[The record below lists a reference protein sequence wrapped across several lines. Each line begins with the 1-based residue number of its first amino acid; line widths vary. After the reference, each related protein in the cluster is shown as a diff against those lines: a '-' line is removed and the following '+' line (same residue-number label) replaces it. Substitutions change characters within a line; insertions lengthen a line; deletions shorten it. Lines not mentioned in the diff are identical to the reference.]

1 KVMKKI
7 WYAIV
12 ETIEV
17 PDNATD
23 EEIDN
28 IIAGI
33 ATQNGTLEE
42 GKDYMWSDK
51 DNLLYEGDQPW

>member
-1 KVMKKI
+1 MKKI

-17 PDNATD
+17 PDNTTD

-51 DNLLYEGDQPW
+51 DNLLYEGDQTW

>member
-1 KVMKKI
+1 MKKI
-7 WYAIV
+7 WYAVV

-17 PDNATD
+17 PDNMTD

-28 IIAGI
+28 LIAGI

-51 DNLLYEGDQPW
+51 DNLLYEGEQPW

>member
-1 KVMKKI
+1 MKKI

-23 EEIDN
+23 EEIDD
-28 IIAGI
+28 IVAGI

>member
-1 KVMKKI
+1 MKKI

-23 EEIDN
+23 EEIDD

-33 ATQNGTLEE
+33 ATQNGTLTE
-42 GKDYMWSDK
+42 GRDYMWSDK
-51 DNLLYEGDQPW
+51 DNLLFEGEAPF

>member
-1 KVMKKI
+1 MKKI

-23 EEIDN
+23 QEVDD
-28 IIAGI
+28 IIANI
-33 ATQNGTLEE
+33 ATENGTLED

>member
-1 KVMKKI
+1 MKKI

-17 PDNATD
+17 PDNTTD

-28 IIAGI
+28 IIADI
-33 ATQNGTLEE
+33 ATLNGSLEE
-42 GKDYMWSDK
+42 GMDYMWSDK
-51 DNLLYEGDQPW
+51 DNLLYEGDHPW

>member
-1 KVMKKI
+1 MKKI

-17 PDNATD
+17 PDDATD
-23 EEIDN
+23 QEIDD

-33 ATQNGTLEE
+33 ATNNGTLDE
-42 GKDYMWSDK
+42 GKDYMWSDR
-51 DNLLYEGDQPW
+51 DNLLFEGEAPF

>member
-1 KVMKKI
+1 MKKI

-17 PDNATD
+17 SDNMTD

-28 IIAGI
+28 LIAGI

>member
-1 KVMKKI
+1 MKKI
-7 WYAIV
+7 WYAVV

-17 PDNATD
+17 PDHMTD

-28 IIAGI
+28 LIAGI

>member
-1 KVMKKI
+1 MKKI

-23 EEIDN
+23 EEIDD

-33 ATQNGTLEE
+33 ATNNGTLDE

-51 DNLLYEGDQPW
+51 DNLLFEGESLF

>member
-1 KVMKKI
+1 MRKI

-17 PDNATD
+17 SDDTTD
-23 EEIDN
+23 EQIDD
-28 IIAGI
+28 IILAL
-33 ATQNGTLEE
+33 ATENGTLKE

-51 DNLLYEGDQPW
+51 DNLLFD

>member
-1 KVMKKI
+1 MKKI

-17 PDNATD
+17 PDDATD
-23 EEIDN
+23 QEIDD

-33 ATQNGTLEE
+33 ATNNGTIDE
-42 GKDYMWSDK
+42 GKDYMWSDR
-51 DNLLYEGDQPW
+51 DNLLFEGESPF

>member
-1 KVMKKI
+1 MKKV

-17 PDNATD
+17 SDDATD
-23 EEIDN
+23 EEIDD

-51 DNLLYEGDQPW
+51 DNLLYDGPPWN

>member
-1 KVMKKI
+1 MKKI
-7 WYAIV
+7 WYAVV

-23 EEIDN
+23 EEIDD
-28 IIAGI
+28 IIANI
-33 ATQNGTLEE
+33 ATQNGTLDE

-51 DNLLYEGDQPW
+51 DNLLYEGEQPW

>member
-1 KVMKKI
+1 MKKI
-7 WYAIV
+7 WYAVV

-17 PDNATD
+17 PDNRTD

>member
-1 KVMKKI
+1 MKMI
-7 WYAIV
+7 WYAVV
-12 ETIEV
+12 ENIEV
-17 PDNATD
+17 PDNMTD

-51 DNLLYEGDQPW
+51 DNLLYEGEQPW

>member
-1 KVMKKI
+1 MKKI
-7 WYAIV
+7 WYAVV

-17 PDNATD
+17 PDNTTD

-51 DNLLYEGDQPW
+51 DNLLYEGDHPW

>member
-1 KVMKKI
+1 MKKI
-7 WYAIV
+7 WYAVV

-17 PDNATD
+17 PDNMTD

-28 IIAGI
+28 LIAGI

>member
-1 KVMKKI
+1 MKKI
-7 WYAIV
+7 WYAVV

-23 EEIDN
+23 EEIDD
-28 IIAGI
+28 IIANI
-33 ATQNGTLEE
+33 ATRNGTLDE

-51 DNLLYEGDQPW
+51 DNLLYEGEQPW

>member
-1 KVMKKI
+1 MKKI
-7 WYAIV
+7 WYAVV

-17 PDNATD
+17 PDNTTD

>member
-1 KVMKKI
+1 MKKI
-7 WYAIV
+7 WYTIV

-23 EEIDN
+23 EEIDD
-28 IIAGI
+28 IVAGI
-33 ATQNGTLEE
+33 ATQNGTLTE

-51 DNLLYEGDQPW
+51 DNLLFEGEAPF

>member
-1 KVMKKI
+1 MKKI

-23 EEIDN
+23 QEVDD
-28 IIAGI
+28 IIANI
-33 ATQNGTLEE
+33 ATENGTLED

-51 DNLLYEGDQPW
+51 DNLLYEDDQPW

>member
-1 KVMKKI
+1 MKKI

-17 PDNATD
+17 PDEATD
-23 EEIDN
+23 DEIDN
-28 IIAGI
+28 IIVAI
-33 ATQNGTLEE
+33 ATENGTLSE

-51 DNLLYEGDQPW
+51 DNLLYEGECPF

>member
-1 KVMKKI
+1 MKKI

-17 PDNATD
+17 PDNTTD

-51 DNLLYEGDQPW
+51 DNLLYEEDQPW

>member
-1 KVMKKI
+1 MKKI

-23 EEIDN
+23 EEIDD

-33 ATQNGTLEE
+33 ATQNGTLTE

-51 DNLLYEGDQPW
+51 DNLLFEGEAPF

>member
-1 KVMKKI
+1 MKKI

-17 PDNATD
+17 PDNTTN

>member
-1 KVMKKI
+1 MKKI

-23 EEIDN
+23 EEIDDV
-28 IIAGI
+28 IAGI
-33 ATQNGTLEE
+33 ATQNGTLTE

-51 DNLLYEGDQPW
+51 DNLLFEGEAPF

>member
-1 KVMKKI
+1 MKKI
-7 WYAIV
+7 WYAVV

-17 PDNATD
+17 PDNTTD

-28 IIAGI
+28 IIADI

>member
-1 KVMKKI
+1 MKKI
-7 WYAIV
+7 WYAVV

-17 PDNATD
+17 PDNMTD

-51 DNLLYEGDQPW
+51 DNLLYEGDQPG

>member
-1 KVMKKI
+1 MKKI

-17 PDNATD
+17 PDNTTD

-33 ATQNGTLEE
+33 ATQNGTLKE

>member
-1 KVMKKI
+1 MKKI

-17 PDNATD
+17 PDNTTD

>member
-1 KVMKKI
+1 MKKI

-23 EEIDN
+23 EEIDD

-33 ATQNGTLEE
+33 ATNNGTLDE

-51 DNLLYEGDQPW
+51 DNLLYEGEQPW